1 MGKDLKG
8 KELGVGI
15 CQTKDKKYVARITTK
30 NGKRVKRVFDKLVDC
45 RKWIADARFVEEHCT
60 INALGNM
67 TVDAWFHYWLTEIKG
82 DNIRPNTR
90 RNYTERYENNIKEYI
105 GNMLLSDVKP
115 FHCQS
120 IFNRMTKDY
129 RNSTIRQTYIAMHC
143 MFESALENEL
153 ISRNP
158 VTKAVK
164 CSGGKE
170 SKPKRVLTV
179 EEQKLF
185 LETVKNSSNYNQ
197 YAFLLQ
203 TGLRTEEMIGLKWS
217 DIDFN
222 KKVLHVRRTMEYRY
236 SVGEWRIGEP
246 KSKSGYRDVPL
257 TREAIRILKDQKEK
271 TKQLRIV
278 SMEFAEFVFLSR
290 KGEPTKNSTYDTKLQ
305 YYCDK
310 GGIERFS
317 MHTLRHTFATR
328 CIEAGMRPKT
338 LQTILGHS
346 NIGISMNLYVHVT
359 DEEKLREVENIE
371 EMLKVGT

>member
-120 IFNRMTKDY
+120 ILNRMTKDY

-179 EEQKLF
+179 ED
-185 LETVKNSSNYNQ
+185 S
-197 YAFLLQ
+197 AC
-203 TGLRTEEMIGLKWS
+203 
-217 DIDFN
+217 
-222 KKVLHVRRTMEYRY
+222 
-236 SVGEWRIGEP
+236 
-246 KSKSGYRDVPL
+246 
-257 TREAIRILKDQKEK
+257 A
-271 TKQLRIV
+271 
-278 SMEFAEFVFLSR
+278 A
-290 KGEPTKNSTYDTKLQ
+290 
-305 YYCDK
+305 YY
-310 GGIERFS
+310 GIQIFCR
-317 MHTLRHTFATR
+317 
-328 CIEAGMRPKT
+328 
-338 LQTILGHS
+338 
-346 NIGISMNLYVHVT
+346 
-359 DEEKLREVENIE
+359 
-371 EMLKVGT
+371 